1 MKVLRKD
8 QLQIGVQLLVIVL
21 LIRYGLFKTLGVE
34 VALSDFEFILFIVS
48 FGFIYSGGLLLFAI
62 LRQEK
67 HPEKIIVK
75 NIDRAYY
82 TYLGLNTIGIGISFF
97 LANEIGNVGYF
108 GFFIALAALLY
119 LYITQWIK
127 IPLLSNIIFACIA
140 AYPIFTGIILDLV
153 PRIEIQNPIYPYMD
167 LFSILFSFSILTTL
181 LFFIKTL
188 VLDLK
193 HVDDDRYHNK
203 KTLATMHGIEKGAIR
218 TSFLIYIPI
227 LCVGIFVF
235 QYFNKLQLLSL
246 YCLIAIIVPLFFA
259 FIQLNRAKEIKQFNT
274 SNNILNAIIWLTIIS
289 IVFLFFNIKYYV
301 TS

>member
-21 LIRYGLFKTLGVE
+21 LIKYGLFKSLAIE
-34 VALSDFEFILFIVS
+34 VALTDFEFILFIVS
-48 FGFIYSGGLLLFAI
+48 FGFIYSGSYLLFAI

-67 HPEKIIVK
+67 HPEKMIIK

-82 TYLGLNTIGIGISFF
+82 TYLGLNTMGIGISFF

-127 IPLLSNIIFACIA
+127 IPLLSNIVFACIA
-140 AYPIFTGIILDLV
+140 SYPIFTGIILDLV
-153 PRIEIQNPIYPYMD
+153 PKIEMKNSIYPYID
-167 LFSILFSFSILTTL
+167 LFTILFSFAILITL

-188 VLDLK
+188 ILDLK
-193 HVDDDRYHNK
+193 HIDDDRNHNK
-203 KTLATMHGIEKGAIR
+203 KTLATIYGIEKGAVR
-218 TSFLIYIPI
+218 TSYLIFIPI
-227 LCVGIFVF
+227 LMILSFVIE
-235 QYFNKLQLLSL
+235 YYNILQLFSI
-246 YCLIAIIVPLFFA
+246 YCLVAVALPLLYAFF
-259 FIQLNRAKEIKQFNT
+259 QLNKAKEIKQFST
-274 SNNILNAIIWLTIIS
+274 SNNILNTIIWLAIIS

>member
-1 MKVLRKD
+1 MKILRKD

-21 LIRYGLFKTLGVE
+21 LIRYGLFKTLGLE
-34 VALSDFEFILFIVS
+34 VALTDFEFILFIVS
-48 FGFIYSGGLLLFAI
+48 FGFIYTGGLLLFAI

-67 HPEKIIVK
+67 HPEKNIVK

-82 TYLGLNTIGIGISFF
+82 TYLGLNSIGIGISFF

-108 GFFIALAALLY
+108 GFFIGLAALLY

-153 PRIEIQNPIYPYMD
+153 PKIEMQNPIYPYID
-167 LFSILFSFSILTTL
+167 LFTILFSYSILSTL

-193 HVDDDRYHNK
+193 HIDDDRYHNK
-203 KTLATMHGIEKGAIR
+203 KTLATMHGTEKGAIR
-218 TSFLIYIPI
+218 TSYLIFIPI
-227 LCVGIFVF
+227 LMILFFVL
-235 QYFNKLQLLSL
+235 QYYNKLQIFSI
-246 YCLIAIIVPLFFA
+246 YCLVAIALPLLYSFF
-259 FIQLNRAKEIKQFNT
+259 QLNKAKEIKQFNT
-274 SNNILNAIIWLTIIS
+274 SNNILNAIIWLAIIS

-301 TS
+301 AS